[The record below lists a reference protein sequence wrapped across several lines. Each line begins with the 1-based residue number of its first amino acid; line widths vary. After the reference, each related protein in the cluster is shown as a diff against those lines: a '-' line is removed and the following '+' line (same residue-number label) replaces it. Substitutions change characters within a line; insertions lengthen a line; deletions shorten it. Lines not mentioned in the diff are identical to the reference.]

1 MKRLQRL
8 RDSRTLK
15 ETERAERGRGPSSG
29 FHSKRISF
37 RRAGL
42 SDVEF
47 IGRLSGRVFSVYG
60 PYRDMVPGWFESG
73 LAPAIVAIEKGEPVG
88 FAMMGRFLEGPDQ
101 ETRCELLA
109 IAVEPRLHRR
119 GIGEMLLRKIEK
131 EAKTLGET
139 RLSLHTATDN
149 VPAQNLFKKNHFV
162 PLSLK
167 KRFYPSGQDAV
178 MMIKLI

>member
-1 MKRLQRL
+1 M
-8 RDSRTLK
+8 
-15 ETERAERGRGPSSG
+15 
-29 FHSKRISF
+29 
-37 RRAGL
+37 
-42 SDVEF
+42 EF
-47 IGRLSGRVFSVYG
+47 IGRLSGSVFNVYG
-60 PYRDMVPGWFESG
+60 PYQDMVPAWFESG
-73 LAPAIVAIEKGEPVG
+73 LAPTIVAVEKGAPVG

-119 GIGEMLLRKIEK
+119 GFGEMLLHKIEK
-131 EAKTLGET
+131 EAKRLGET
-139 RLSLHTATDN
+139 TLSLHTAMDN

-178 MMIKLI
+178 MMIKVI